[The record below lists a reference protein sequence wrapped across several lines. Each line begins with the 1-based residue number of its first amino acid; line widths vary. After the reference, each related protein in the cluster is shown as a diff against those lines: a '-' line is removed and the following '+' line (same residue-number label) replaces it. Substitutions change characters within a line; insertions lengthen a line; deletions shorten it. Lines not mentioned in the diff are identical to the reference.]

1 MRKKEIRLYNLL
13 FPIWMFFIWPSVL
26 WLILLPANF
35 VIDSVVLLLA
45 MDALRLE
52 NRISLW
58 KKSIVRIWLI
68 GFLSD
73 FIGAALIFV
82 LMLVS
87 DWLKLPFNLILFP
100 ATTIIAIPGVLLAG
114 VLIFFLN
121 KRFSF
126 QKLQDELSGEQIHK
140 LCLALAIFTAPYA
153 MFIPLYG

>member
-1 MRKKEIRLYNLL
+1 ML
-13 FPIWMFFIWPSVL
+13 SV
-26 WLILLPANF
+26 WKTGYHF
-35 VIDSVVLLLA
+35 G
-45 MDALRLE
+45 
-52 NRISLW
+52 

-73 FIGAALIFV
+73 FIGATLIFV
-82 LMLVS
+82 LMLAS

>member
-1 MRKKEIRLYNLL
+1 M
-13 FPIWMFFIWPSVL
+13 P
-26 WLILLPANF
+26 
-35 VIDSVVLLLA
+35 
-45 MDALRLE
+45 
-52 NRISLW
+52 
-58 KKSIVRIWLI
+58 
-68 GFLSD
+68 
-73 FIGAALIFV
+73 ALIFV

>member
-35 VIDSVVLLLA
+35 VIDSVVLLLT
-45 MDALRLE
+45 MYALHLE

-73 FIGAALIFV
+73 FIGAGAYLC
-82 LMLVS
+82 S
-87 DWLKLPFNLILFP
+87 DACF
-100 ATTIIAIPGVLLAG
+100 GLA
-114 VLIFFLN
+114 
-121 KRFSF
+121 K
-126 QKLQDELSGEQIHK
+126 
-140 LCLALAIFTAPYA
+140 TAV
-153 MFIPLYG
+153 

>member
-1 MRKKEIRLYNLL
+1 MADSAAGKFCDRQRGAAFGNVCSPSGKPAIPLEKKLV
-13 FPIWMFFIWPSVL
+13 W
-26 WLILLPANF
+26 
-35 VIDSVVLLLA
+35 
-45 MDALRLE
+45 
-52 NRISLW
+52 
-58 KKSIVRIWLI
+58 IWLI

-82 LMLVS
+82 LMLAS

>member
-1 MRKKEIRLYNLL
+1 M
-13 FPIWMFFIWPSVL
+13 
-26 WLILLPANF
+26 A
-35 VIDSVVLLLA
+35 DSAAGKFCDRQRGAVFGNVCSSSGKP
-45 MDALRLE
+45 DIPLE
-52 NRISLW
+52 
-58 KKSIVRIWLI
+58 KSIVRIWLI

-82 LMLVS
+82 LMLAS